1 MNRFKTFNGF
11 SIDRIN
17 YADVPPQKH
26 QKRIDAPPS
35 NNLIKIDEWSAPIVP
50 CPENGSPDT
59 YRELQR
65 MANEISLIDDDTQEE
80 IIEKYDDLFTEFK
93 KICKKELLIF
103 PKKYMEDLVNEAG
116 EIIIKLK
123 YKYNR
128 PRPFQLAPILGIN
141 LRSDIVDS
149 ANTPSFP
156 SGHACQGKL
165 VANVLSEMYPEYAEK
180 FKQIA
185 EQISYSRYIGGVHFP
200 SDLVYGEELADW
212 MVNYVVF
219 PDQIDESKTIGKT
232 NDIPNISPNDVLKG
246 DDEDE
251 RLMKIRQFKGNV
263 EDYKGYWND
272 RIDKGNI

>member
-1 MNRFKTFNGF
+1 MNRFKTFSGF

-17 YADVPPQKH
+17 YSDVPTEKH
-26 QKRIDAPPS
+26 QKRLDAHPS
-35 NNLIKIDEWSAPIVP
+35 NNLIKIDEWSAPIKP

-59 YRELQR
+59 YQELLR
-65 MANEISLIDDDTQEE
+65 MANEIRLMDSDEQED
-80 IIEKYDDLFTEFK
+80 IIEKYDNFFPSFEK
-93 KICKKELLIF
+93 VCKKNNLVF
-103 PKKYMEDLVNEAG
+103 PKKYMEDLIDEAG

-128 PRPFQLAPILGIN
+128 PRPFQLAPILGID

-165 VANVLSEMYPEYAEK
+165 IANVLSKIYPEYTEK
-180 FKQIA
+180 FNKIA
-185 EQISYSRYIGGVHFP
+185 EEIAYSRYIGGVHFP

-232 NDIPNISPNDVLKG
+232 NDVPNISPNDVLEG
-246 DDEDE
+246 DGEDA
-251 RLMKIRQFKGNV
+251 RLIKIRQFKGSV

-272 RIDKGNI
+272 RINKGNI